1 MAKKKNV
8 GIDPRS
14 SKTLGHWAFLA
25 GAAVAVLGGFFN
37 SAVGD
42 RAMLTALFALG
53 IAVGLL
59 NVTVRERS
67 EFLLATVALILAGVV
82 NLGLIPYIGVWL
94 RTVLSNIVVFVV
106 PAAVIV
112 ALKTIWVLANK
123 E

>member
-1 MAKKKNV
+1 
-8 GIDPRS
+8 
-14 SKTLGHWAFLA
+14 
-25 GAAVAVLGGFFN
+25 
-37 SAVGD
+37 
-42 RAMLTALFALG
+42 MLTALFALG